1 MLTPAQRT
9 FIVNEQTIAPAVFNL
24 LLNAGLGWLVF
35 RKLERVPLWG
45 DPSLGG
51 DIVGTMFLL
60 PLLTCL
66 IVTPL
71 VKRAART
78 GKVAWLS
85 FAPAE
90 HPILRLF
97 PRSIW
102 LRSLLLGFASLLL
115 CGVPLI
121 GLLSL
126 LGVESWSVGV
136 TVIAKGLYAA
146 LDAALVTPYVAMYA
160 LASGEEPATATQ
172 PTAR

>member
-35 RKLERVPLWG
+35 RKLEGVPLWG
-45 DPSLGG
+45 DPSLAG
-51 DIVGTMFLL
+51 DILGTMLILPFL
-60 PLLTCL
+60 TGL

-85 FAPAE
+85 FAPSE

-97 PRSIW
+97 PRSVW
-102 LRSLLLGFASLLL
+102 LRSLLVGFASMLLV
-115 CGVPLI
+115 GVPLV

-126 LGVESWSVGV
+126 LGVESWSVGT

-146 LDAALVTPYVAMYA
+146 LIAGLVTPYIALYA
-160 LASGEEPATATQ
+160 LASGEEPAAGAEQ
-172 PTAR
+172 AAR